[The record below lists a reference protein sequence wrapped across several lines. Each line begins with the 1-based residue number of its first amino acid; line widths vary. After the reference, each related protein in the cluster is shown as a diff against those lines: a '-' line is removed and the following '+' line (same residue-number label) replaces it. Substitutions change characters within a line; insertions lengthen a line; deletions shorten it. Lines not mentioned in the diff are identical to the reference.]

1 VAVRD
6 LGLLDRSASF
16 GEDRGVTEF
25 VSPNELAYEVRARWD
40 SLSGQHGE
48 PPDLPD
54 ADNLR
59 RILTAA
65 FVASLEREEGR
76 ALRFVLCCAPAGGPV
91 KDGLG
96 GTVPVVPLD
105 VPRPLTVAA
114 IRSLAPAV
122 SPANAALLVRFPR
135 NGRDGLADPGC
146 EISGVLHVGENVAR
160 SRSGRS
166 FYHRPAP
173 HALTIE
179 VVDAGELHIYQGGIR
194 LVSLKAG
201 HLHNLIAYST
211 LEFLPISRIL
221 TSGEEALRPRVVR
234 PRNEPAPESSDF
246 EWTALLNTILCIV
259 NGVRARN
266 HGGTVL
272 LVEPGAEGSLPVRT
286 RFAVNEQASVLSDRF
301 VDFVNTRHVLADAR
315 VDRGG
320 AGRLMTQAQ
329 ALLHLQNAAFAAEDD
344 LVDVADVVAGLAAVD
359 GALILTADLRT
370 PGFGAEIVLDA
381 AAPVRAY
388 EALGI
393 HAASPSAWPV
403 VDSESFG
410 MRHRSA
416 MRCVGVSDRLAAFVV
431 SQDGQV
437 SLFWKQEGRLFLKR
451 NVNTANPNMIGS

>member
-1 VAVRD
+1 MD
-6 LGLLDRSASF
+6 
-16 GEDRGVTEF
+16 F
-25 VSPNELAYEVRARWD
+25 VSPADLAHEVRARWE
-40 SLSGQHGE
+40 SLAGQQVA

-54 ADNLR
+54 GDNLR

-76 ALRFVLCCAPAGGPV
+76 PLRFVLCCAPAEIPV

-96 GTVPVVPLD
+96 GPVPIVPLD
-105 VPRPLTVAA
+105 LPRPLTVAA

-135 NGRDGLADPGC
+135 SGRDGVHDAAC
-146 EISGVLHVGENVAR
+146 EISGILHIGQNVAR
-160 SRSGRS
+160 ARSGRS

-173 HALTIE
+173 HTLTVE
-179 VVDAGELHIYQGGIR
+179 VTDAGELHVYQGGIR
-194 LVSLKAG
+194 IVSMQAG

-211 LEFLPISRIL
+211 LEFLPISPIL
-221 TSGEEALRPRVVR
+221 TAGEAMLGPRLVR
-234 PRNEPAPESSDF
+234 PKNEAARETSDF
-246 EWTALLNTILCIV
+246 EWTALLNTVLCIV

-272 LVEPGAEGSLPVRT
+272 LVEPGAETSLPVRT
-286 RFAVNEQASVLSDRF
+286 KFSVSERASVLGDRYI
-301 VDFVNTRHVLADAR
+301 DFVNTRHVLADAR

-320 AGRLMTQAQ
+320 DGRLMTVKQ

-344 LVDVADVVAGLAAVD
+344 LVDTADVVAGLAAVD
-359 GALILTADLRT
+359 GALILTSDLRT
-370 PGFGAEIVLDA
+370 VGFGAEIVLDA
-381 AAPVRAY
+381 AAPVMAY
-388 EALGI
+388 EAVGRG
-393 HAASPSAWPV
+393 HAAGPSPV

-416 MRCVGVSDRLAAFVV
+416 LRCVGVSDRVAAFVV

-437 SLFWKQEGRLFLKR
+437 SLFWKQNGRVYLKR
-451 NVNTANPNMIGS
+451 NVNTANPNMVQR